1 MSSWPPR
8 ARKQRTLVR
17 TRPHPRRRT
26 ALHPA
31 NRGLTAPLEG
41 AWNPGLAAPL
51 EGAASPRLGAPFH
64 AGTPSGIDRIS
75 ARGGS
80 RVEMGVA
87 LLTALGAVGLG
98 GVLLAFAADQF
109 VIGAARIALLRRLS
123 PLAVGV
129 VIVGFG
135 TSAPEL
141 LVSVL
146 AATAG
151 DMPIAVGNIVGSNIA
166 NLTLL
171 LGLGA
176 VLLPL
181 TVASKTVRREAPLT
195 VAATVAF
202 GLAVQSGIAVWE
214 GAVLLAL
221 MAAVIWRVMRTGSSD
236 SLGAEADQFADAAAH
251 NLRTEV
257 IRTLLGLIGT
267 LAGAQL
273 LLTGALDLATLAGL
287 SEGFVGATLVAVGT
301 SLPEL
306 VTVVQSARRREGDLI
321 LGNLL
326 GSNLFNALAVGGM
339 VGTLGTGAAV
349 GTKLSIV
356 AAGIAVAVAGLAW
369 MMMRTGRTVSRRE
382 GALLVAIYPLIVLAL
397 Y

>member
-1 MSSWPPR
+1 M
-8 ARKQRTLVR
+8 L
-17 TRPHPRRRT
+17 
-26 ALHPA
+26 
-31 NRGLTAPLEG
+31 
-41 AWNPGLAAPL
+41 
-51 EGAASPRLGAPFH
+51 
-64 AGTPSGIDRIS
+64 I
-75 ARGGS
+75 
-80 RVEMGVA
+80 
-87 LLTALGAVGLG
+87 ALGAVALG

-146 AATAG
+146 AAIAG

-171 LGLGA
+171 LGVGA

-181 TVASKTVRREAPLT
+181 TVASTTVRREAPLT
-195 VAATVAF
+195 VAATIVFA
-202 GLAVQSGIAVWE
+202 LAVQSGIAVWE
-214 GAVLLAL
+214 GAVLVAV

-236 SLGAEADQFADAAAH
+236 NLGVEVDQFADAASH
-251 NLRTEV
+251 NLKTEV
-257 IRTLLGLIGT
+257 VRTLLGLIGT

-321 LGNLL
+321 VGNLL
-326 GSNLFNALAVGGM
+326 GSNLFNALAVGGV
-339 VGTLGTGAAV
+339 VGIFGTGAAV
-349 GTKLSIV
+349 GTKLSAV

-369 MMMRTGRTVSRRE
+369 LMMRTGRTVSRLE
-382 GALLVAIYPLIVLAL
+382 GALLIAIYPLIVLAL